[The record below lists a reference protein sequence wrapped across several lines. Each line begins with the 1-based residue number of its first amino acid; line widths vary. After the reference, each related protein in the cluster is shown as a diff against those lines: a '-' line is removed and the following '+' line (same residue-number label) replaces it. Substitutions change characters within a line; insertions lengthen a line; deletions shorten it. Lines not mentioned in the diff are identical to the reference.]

1 MYIEIFYWYYGLKE
15 NSVFFIHCGDFPFY
29 TLLFCVTI
37 ILLEYLRTHTER
49 KIILNINLF
58 TQCRDRV
65 VENCSKVIVG
75 KDETIGL
82 VLTCFICSGHVL
94 LEDVPGTG
102 KTMLLRSF
110 AKTIGG
116 DFKRIQ
122 FTPDLLPSD
131 LTGIQFYNQKSG
143 EFQFRP
149 GPLFSNIVLADEINR
164 ATPRTQSSLLEA
176 MEERQISVDGQ
187 TSKLEEPF
195 MVMATQNPLESYGT
209 FPLPE
214 AQIDRFFMRLKLGY
228 MTREQE
234 LSVIA
239 RKSTID
245 IVDSLECVISKE
257 EIEEMK
263 RTYHEVTMSEDV
275 ANYLMDIIERTR
287 NESRF
292 VTGVSTRGAIAL
304 YKAAQVTAALNGRD
318 YVLPEDIRFVA
329 PHVLSHRVAS
339 ATTRSSDTE
348 TYIRKILDETP
359 VPLERIKQ

>member
-1 MYIEIFYWYYGLKE
+1 M
-15 NSVFFIHCGDFPFY
+15 N
-29 TLLFCVTI
+29 
-37 ILLEYLRTHTER
+37 LE
-49 KIILNINLF
+49 LF
-58 TQCRDRV
+58 TKCRDRV
-65 VENCSKVIVG
+65 IENCSKVIVG
-75 KDETIGL
+75 KDDAISL
-82 VLTCFICSGHVL
+82 VLTCFLCSGHVL

-102 KTMLLRSF
+102 KTMLLRAF

-176 MEERQISVDGQ
+176 MEEHQISVDGQ
-187 TSKLEEPF
+187 TTRLEEPF

-214 AQIDRFFMRLKLGY
+214 AQIDRFFMRLSMGY

-239 RKSTID
+239 RTSTLAL
-245 IVDSLECVISKE
+245 VEELEQVVTAE
-257 EIEEMK
+257 ETAQLQK
-263 RTYHEVTMSEDV
+263 QLHEVTVSADV
-275 ANYLMDIIERTR
+275 ASYIMDIVTATR
-287 NESRF
+287 NTGEL
-292 VTGVSTRGAIAL
+292 VNGVSTRGAIAL
-304 YKAAQVTAALNGRD
+304 YKAAQVTAAMAGRD
-318 YVLPEDIRFVA
+318 YVIPEDVA
-329 PHVLSHRVAS
+329 QEAVPVLAHRVTAAS
-339 ATTRSSDTE
+339 GSREDAEKYLISRLRTAS
-348 TYIRKILDETP
+348 
-359 VPLERIKQ
+359 VPLEDIEKL